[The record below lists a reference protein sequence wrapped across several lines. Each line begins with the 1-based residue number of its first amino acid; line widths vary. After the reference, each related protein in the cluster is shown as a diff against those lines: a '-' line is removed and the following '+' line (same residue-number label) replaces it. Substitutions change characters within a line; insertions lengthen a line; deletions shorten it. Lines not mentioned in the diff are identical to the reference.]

1 MRISLKDCIQSA
13 VSSPDPELTE
23 PIELI
28 QGAQLDLELQRRTT
42 MTAVSGTSSRAES
55 PVCRAAST
63 SRRMRLRAYWRCDP
77 FATPGQTSA

>member
-13 VSSPDPELTE
+13 VSSPDPALTGTDRLD
-23 PIELI
+23 P
-28 QGAQLDLELQRRTT
+28 GAQLDLELQRRTT

-63 SRRMRLRAYWRCDP
+63 SRVLAV
-77 FATPGQTSA
+77 

>member
-42 MTAVSGTSSRAES
+42 MTVG
-55 PVCRAAST
+55 
-63 SRRMRLRAYWRCDP
+63 
-77 FATPGQTSA
+77 

>member
-63 SRRMRLRAYWRCDP
+63 SRVLAV
-77 FATPGQTSA
+77 